1 MSISKGMVK
10 LIMANLHLEYYVLKN
25 NIFELY
31 QLTRGV
37 REMLGKE
44 QDSERIYGRILSR

>member
-10 LIMANLHLEYYVLKN
+10 LIMANLPLKCYALKN

-44 QDSERIYGRILSR
+44 QDSKHIYGRILSR